1 MSKIKVRALINSV
14 RDEKLI
20 KIGEVFEIEES
31 EKERLLKHGAIEIV
45 VEDIIEESSLD
56 EGSELK
62 IEDTSKENKD
72 GESGIGSADGLN
84 KDRESGI
91 GSADGLNTGDE
102 TDITLE
108 EIQAMSV
115 EEVETLA
122 KENNIELIGKL
133 KADKA
138 QELFDKLGE
147 E

>member
-1 MSKIKVRALINSV
+1 MSKVKVRALINSV

-31 EKERLLKHGAIEIV
+31 EKERLLKHEAIEVV
-45 VEDIIEESSLD
+45 VEDIIEESLVEDGSGLKNED
-56 EGSELK
+56 PSNANKNEGL
-62 IEDTSKENKD
+62 
-72 GESGIGSADGLN
+72 GVGP
-84 KDRESGI
+84 
-91 GSADGLNTGDE
+91 ADGLNTGDE

-108 EIQAMSV
+108 EIQAMTV
-115 EEVETLA
+115 EEIETLA

>member
-31 EKERLLKHGAIEIV
+31 EKERLLKHEAIEIV
-45 VEDIIEESSLD
+45 VEDIIEESLVED
-56 EGSELK
+56 GSGLK
-62 IEDTSKENKD
+62 NEEPLNENKD
-72 GESGIGSADGLN
+72 EGLGVN
-84 KDRESGI
+84 P
-91 GSADGLNTGDE
+91 AVGLNTGDE
-102 TDITLE
+102 SEITLE
-108 EIQAMSV
+108 EIQAMTV
-115 EEVETLA
+115 EEIETLA
-122 KENNIELIGKL
+122 KENNIELTGKL

>member
-31 EKERLLKHGAIEIV
+31 EKERLLKHEAIEIV

-84 KDRESGI
+84 
-91 GSADGLNTGDE
+91 TGDE

-108 EIQAMSV
+108 EIQAMTV
-115 EEVETLA
+115 EEIETLA